1 MKYETLLF
9 DLDGTLTD
17 PGVGITNSVAY
28 ALEKYGI
35 VVEDKTELY
44 QFIGPPLH
52 ESFERFYGF
61 GKEHAME
68 AVAFYREYYRDRG
81 IFENAVY
88 EGIRELL
95 CELKQAGRTLL
106 VATSKPE
113 PFAKIVLEHF
123 GLTEYFDYIAGANM
137 DGTRTKKDEVIS
149 YALTAGNVA
158 EWPKALM
165 IGDREYDIL
174 GAKRV
179 GIDSMG
185 VLYGYGSPEELKRA
199 GADFLVKEAGEI
211 AEAVL

>member
-68 AVAFYREYYRDRG
+68 AVAFYREYYRD
-81 IFENAVY
+81 
-88 EGIRELL
+88 
-95 CELKQAGRTLL
+95 
-106 VATSKPE
+106 
-113 PFAKIVLEHF
+113 
-123 GLTEYFDYIAGANM
+123 
-137 DGTRTKKDEVIS
+137 
-149 YALTAGNVA
+149 
-158 EWPKALM
+158 
-165 IGDREYDIL
+165 GD
-174 GAKRV
+174 
-179 GIDSMG
+179 
-185 VLYGYGSPEELKRA
+185 
-199 GADFLVKEAGEI
+199 F
-211 AEAVL
+211 